1 MFMTEKGLRK
11 MLGKLLGIEPKSVNE
26 LIKEIKSLVGP
37 KEEIPKLK
45 RELKEL
51 ELQKTMDERDIRHLV
66 KLQQEKHEVEFQ
78 KKEVELQKQFQ
89 LKEMELQTKYHTDI
103 VAKIEEFAKEQRSTY
118 AEIMKRLPNVNMSIK
133 QQNKVE

>member
-1 MFMTEKGLRK
+1 MFITEKKLRK
-11 MLGKLLGIEPKSVNE
+11 MLGKLLGIEPKSVQE
-26 LIKEIKSLVGP
+26 LIKEIRSLVGP

-66 KLQQEKHEVEFQ
+66 KLQQEKHEVEFA

-89 LKEMELQTKYHTDI
+89 AKEMVLQTKYHTDI
-103 VAKIEEFAKEQRSTY
+103 VAKIEEFAKEQRTTY
-118 AEIMKRLPNVNMSIK
+118 SEIMKRLPNVNMSIK
-133 QQNKVE
+133 QQNKVD